1 MKNGSSLLTKY
12 IAYKKFKWKLINSK
26 INSKY
31 VQISRNST
39 IVLIN
44 SIVFAKLYKKIQH
57 IFD

>member
-12 IAYKKFKWKLINSK
+12 IAYKKFKQKLINIK

-31 VQISRNST
+31 VEIYKNSA

-44 SIVFAKLYKKIQH
+44 
-57 IFD
+57 